1 MLPQKKIAT
10 VILTK
15 NAASQIE
22 NCLQSVYGW
31 ADEIIIVD
39 GQSTDPT
46 LEICKK
52 YTDKVFIHP
61 FQGSFSEDRNFG
73 ADQAKSE
80 WILQLDAD
88 ERVDEDGPKI
98 PVHCSS
104 PCSDT
109 FVCELLSLSQRRL
122 LNVVT
127 ARKCLNI
134 EHLLATTTFASKFK
148 RTYNLYIIHLNE
160 ICVNTSVMVQ

>member
-1 MLPQKKIAT
+1 MKRYPDNSRIDGECPVDT
-10 VILTK
+10 GHDPPRVR
-15 NAASQIE
+15 
-22 NCLQSVYGW
+22 SVVHHV
-31 ADEIIIVD
+31 VD
-39 GQSTDPT
+39 GDDLSCAE
-46 LEICKK
+46 EI
-52 YTDKVFIHP
+52 
-61 FQGSFSEDRNFG
+61 
-73 ADQAKSE
+73 
-80 WILQLDAD
+80 DAEQTETNPGQDVVGGRLLLGLTVSCRHQEKD